1 MQIWQAER
9 AGSQSEAGFNRG
21 RSKFRGTEFGAKKK
35 EAVFLL
41 LLLYGE
47 QRSEL
52 DALESQ
58 TGSDSASEGDNKSV
72 NLNETRN
79 FLDTELLDL

>member
-9 AGSQSEAGFNRG
+9 ANSQSEAGFNRG
-21 RSKFRGTEFGAKKK
+21 RSKFRGTDFGAKKK
-35 EAVFLL
+35 AVLL
-41 LLLYGE
+41 LLLSYGE

-52 DALESQ
+52 DGLESQ
-58 TGSDSASEGDNKSV
+58 TGSDSASEEDSKSV

-79 FLDTELLDL
+79 FLDTGLLDP

>member
-35 EAVFLL
+35 AVLLL

-52 DALESQ
+52 VGLESP
-58 TGSDSASEGDNKSV
+58 TGSNFASEGDNKSV
-72 NLNETRN
+72 NLNETLN
-79 FLDTELLDL
+79 FLNIGLLDL

>member
-9 AGSQSEAGFNRG
+9 AGSQSEAVFNRG
-21 RSKFRGTEFGAKKK
+21 RSKFRGTEFGAKK
-35 EAVFLL
+35 AVLL
-41 LLLYGE
+41 LLFLYGE

-52 DALESQ
+52 DGLESH
-58 TGSDSASEGDNKSV
+58 TGSDSALKGDNKSV

-79 FLDTELLDL
+79 FLDTGLLDL